1 MLPPLDTWQE
11 VDRKLERA
19 IYLTQ
24 QLEKNSKIFKELEEI
39 LIFLRDLNN
48 D

>member
-19 IYLTQ
+19 VYLTQ
-24 QLEKNSKIFKELEEI
+24 QLEKNSEIFKELEEI

>member
-11 VDRKLERA
+11 VDNKLERA

-24 QLEKNSKIFKELEEI
+24 QLEKNDKVVAELKEI
-39 LIFLRDLNN
+39 LIFLRGLNN